1 MRFYSYNRV
10 RGDIVAQRFISIKEV
25 VERICLSKTELYHR
39 LNAGTFP
46 RPIGLGPK
54 KVVFLE
60 SEIEAWMQAR
70 LEEYDTSVT
79 TRRLRARKAVGSRRD
94 RRVEP

>member
-1 MRFYSYNRV
+1 
-10 RGDIVAQRFISIKEV
+10 VAQRFISVKEV

-46 RPIGLGPK
+46 KPIALGPK

-60 SEIEAWMQAR
+60 SEIDTWMQAR
-70 LEEYDTSVT
+70 MEECDTSVT
-79 TRRLRARKAVGSRRD
+79 FRRLRARKAVGSRRD